1 MRLRDD
7 QVARYFDDGFL
18 IVEDVFTA
26 DELRPVMDE
35 FEDIVDEWAERLYR
49 GGKIRDR
56 HAGEDLY
63 TRLASLER
71 EWPGVAP
78 LVHNREQTRPRL
90 AELWSSDNLLDM
102 VEQFIGPDISGHP
115 VSVVRTKT
123 PNTPLMTVP
132 WHQDSAYFEE
142 GAEKTL
148 QPTAW
153 IPFTD
158 VTEKNGTLQV
168 IRGSH
173 RAGTVFPHRPEKETA
188 HPESWYLYIDER
200 DLPPGERVVCEM
212 SMGSMLWHSNT
223 MVHRSTEN
231 TSDKVRWS
239 VDIRYQNPGKPTGL
253 GDIELAPMRR
263 ADDPGYRLDWTAW
276 MAHQAGGIQKYRT
289 LDENDFDYSPKGPW
303 LDRWSEEAR
312 SAR

>member
-1 MRLRDD
+1 M
-7 QVARYFDDGFL
+7 
-18 IVEDVFTA
+18 
-26 DELRPVMDE
+26 P
-35 FEDIVDEWAERLYR
+35 
-49 GGKIRDR
+49 
-56 HAGEDLY
+56 
-63 TRLASLER
+63 
-71 EWPGVAP
+71 
-78 LVHNREQTRPRL
+78 
-90 AELWSSDNLLDM
+90 
-102 VEQFIGPDISGHP
+102 
-115 VSVVRTKT
+115 
-123 PNTPLMTVP
+123 
-132 WHQDSAYFEE
+132 
-142 GAEKTL
+142 TL

-173 RAGTVFPHRPEKETA
+173 RAGTVYPHRPEKETA
-188 HPESWYLYIDER
+188 HPESWYLYIDEQ

-289 LDENDFDYSPKGPW
+289 LDENDFDYSPKGP
-303 LDRWSEEAR
+303 LAR
-312 SAR
+312 PLVRGGPVRALSAERPSPRGRNAVRSPGAAWPGRPAAVTPACRAVWCPGPKGTVES